1 MGYFSLCPNPRGS
14 YGQGE
19 AFTRGNVK
27 DFGGGDYRDIVS
39 AIDALA
45 KEYPIDIKRIG
56 ITGHSYGGYMTMWAE
71 TQTNRFAA
79 AVTGAGLSDWLSYYG
94 LNDIDEW
101 MVPFFGASV
110 YDDPSVY
117 AKSDPIRFVKRAKTP
132 TLILVGD
139 RDGEVPMEQS
149 VEWWHALKAQ
159 NVPTSLVVYP
169 NEGHAIGKPVDRR
182 DYTVRID
189 AWFDEWF
196 AKVK

>member
-1 MGYFSLCPNPRGS
+1 
-14 YGQGE
+14 
-19 AFTRGNVK
+19 
-27 DFGGGDYRDIVS
+27 
-39 AIDALA
+39 
-45 KEYPIDIKRIG
+45 
-56 ITGHSYGGYMTMWAE
+56 MTMWAE

-79 AVTGAGLSDWLSYYG
+79 GVTGAGLSDWLSYYG